1 MQWLIDNWTALVV
14 IVAVVLF
21 VYFYVKKI
29 YDDFPSQE
37 QLDKVRN
44 WLLYAVIEAEKEY
57 GAGTGAL
64 KLRSV
69 YDQFVD
75 RFESISKIIT
85 FERFSRLV
93 DEALQ
98 NMRHLLETNKDIE
111 YYVSGVERFF
121 ND

>member
-1 MQWLIDNWTALVV
+1 MQWLIENWTALVV
-14 IVAVVLF
+14 IVAVILF
-21 VYFYVKKI
+21 VYMSLKKL
-29 YDDFPSQE
+29 YDNYPSQE
-37 QLDKVRN
+37 LTDKIRN
-44 WLLYAVIEAEKEY
+44 WLLYAVIQAEKEY

-64 KLRSV
+64 KLRYV

-75 RFESISKIIT
+75 RFESAATIIT

-111 YYVSGVERFF
+111 YYVNGAERFF
-121 ND
+121 KE

>member
-37 QLDKVRN
+37 HLDKVRN

-57 GAGTGAL
+57 GAGTG
-64 KLRSV
+64 R
-69 YDQFVD
+69 
-75 RFESISKIIT
+75 
-85 FERFSRLV
+85 
-93 DEALQ
+93 
-98 NMRHLLETNKDIE
+98 
-111 YYVSGVERFF
+111 
-121 ND
+121 